1 MVWLK
6 NVLHLSHCDII
17 LIALFEETFASN
29 KNYSFLT
36 ILQNGDA
43 NTGLIYRGVLINI

>member
-1 MVWLK
+1 MCLIYP
-6 NVLHLSHCDII
+6 VLNLSSDII